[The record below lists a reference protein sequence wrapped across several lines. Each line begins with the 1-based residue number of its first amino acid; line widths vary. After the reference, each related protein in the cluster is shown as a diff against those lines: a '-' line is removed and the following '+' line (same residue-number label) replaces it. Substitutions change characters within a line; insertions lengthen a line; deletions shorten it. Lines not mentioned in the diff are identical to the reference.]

1 MELFAAT
8 TVVTIENGKKAFF
21 CEAPWLDGI
30 RPEDIVTKTLEDGHC
45 VTQVNTQDV
54 AIGVH
59 RLE

>member
-30 RPEDIVTKTLEDGHC
+30 RPEDITPLFS
-45 VTQVNTQDV
+45 N
-54 AIGVH
+54 
-59 RLE
+59 